1 MKNARLIAAQALLKL
16 ERREA
21 WSNLT
26 LDRALEHHTLK
37 PEEAALA
44 AALFYGV
51 IERRITLDACIA
63 AHSAKKPEKLD
74 APVLCALRLGIY
86 QILYM
91 DSIPHSA
98 AVDESVKQVKKLRK
112 TQASGYVNGVLRS
125 FLRAGAVIPLPE
137 HPLSARL
144 SVEFSCPEPLVK
156 SWLSAYGE
164 SAVRRFLSDSVGRAP
179 AALRVNT
186 LRTSSQEL
194 MERLAEEN
202 IIATPH
208 PHVPNCLMA
217 QGGALHKTKAFGE
230 GLFHLQDPASQL
242 CALALEVSPGMRVL
256 DACAAPGGKS
266 FTIAQQMNNQGQL
279 IACDLHPKRVG
290 LIEKRAKE
298 MGLDCINA
306 QSRDMTEYDPA
317 LGTFDRVLCDV
328 PCSGYGVIRRKPEIK
343 YKKLEEFTDLP
354 NIQYKILETT
364 AQYCK
369 VGGVLLY
376 STCTIHPAENGAV
389 RERFLAAH
397 PEFSPRPL
405 GGLLGEDSQCTL
417 MGEWD
422 ADGFYLAAFTRREEP

>member
-1 MKNARLIAAQALLKL
+1 MKNARLIVAEALLKL

-26 LDRALEHHTLK
+26 LDRALEYYTLK

-74 APVLCALRLGIY
+74 GAVLCALRLGVY

-91 DSIPHSA
+91 NSIPHSA
-98 AVDESVKQVKKLRK
+98 AVDESVKIVKKLRK

-125 FLRAGAVIPLPE
+125 FLRGGAVIPLPQK
-137 HPLSARL
+137 PLSARL
-144 SVEFSCPEPLVK
+144 SVEFSCPQPLVE
-156 SWLSAYGE
+156 SWLSSYGE
-164 SAVRRFLSDSVGRAP
+164 EAVRRFLSGSIGPAP
-179 AALRVNT
+179 SALRVNT
-186 LRTSSQEL
+186 LRTSPEELAKRLEQEGV
-194 MERLAEEN
+194 A
-202 IIATPH
+202 AAPH
-208 PHVPNCLMA
+208 PHIPGCLMVR
-217 QGGALHKTKAFGE
+217 GGALHKTKAFGA

-266 FTIAQQMNNQGQL
+266 FTLAQQMENQGEL
-279 IACDLHPKRVG
+279 VACDLHAKRVG
-290 LIEKRAKE
+290 LIQKRARE
-298 MGLDCINA
+298 MGLDCITP
-306 QSRDMTEYDPA
+306 QSRDMTEFDPE

-343 YKKLEEFTDLP
+343 YKSLEDFTDIT

-369 VGGVLLY
+369 AGGVLIY
-376 STCTIHPAENGAV
+376 STCTLNPAENGGV

-405 GGLLGEDSQCTL
+405 GGLLGEDSQHTL

>member
-1 MKNARLIAAQALLKL
+1 MKDARLIAAEALLKL
-16 ERREA
+16 EQRQA

-26 LDRALEHHTLK
+26 LDHALEHHTLK
-37 PEEAALA
+37 PEEAAFA

-74 APVLCALRLGIY
+74 AAVLCALRLGVY

-91 DSIPHSA
+91 NSIPHSA
-98 AVDESVKQVKKLRK
+98 AVDESVKLVKKLRK
-112 TQASGYVNGVLRS
+112 TQASRYVNGVLRS
-125 FLRAGAVIPLPE
+125 FLRAGAHIPLPE
-137 HPLSARL
+137 QPLSLRL
-144 SVEFSCPEPLVK
+144 SVEVSCPEPLVK

-164 SAVRRFLSDSVGRAP
+164 EAVRRFLSGSVGRAP
-179 AALRVNT
+179 TALRVNT
-186 LRTSSQEL
+186 LRTTPQEL
-194 MERLAEEN
+194 MERLAEEQ
-202 IIATPH
+202 IAATLH
-208 PHVPNCLMA
+208 PHIPNCLMA
-217 QGGALHKTKAFGE
+217 EGGALHKTKAFQQ

-242 CALALEVSPGMRVL
+242 CALALGASSGMRVL

-266 FTIAQQMNNQGQL
+266 FTIAQQMNNQGEL

-298 MGLDCINA
+298 MGLDCIQA
-306 QSRDMTEYDPA
+306 QSRDMTRYAPE

-343 YKKLEEFTDLP
+343 YKRLEEISELP

-376 STCTIHPAENGAV
+376 STCTIHPAENGEV
-389 RERFLAAH
+389 REKFLAAH
-397 PEFSPRPL
+397 PEFSPLPL
-405 GGLLGEDSQCTL
+405 GGLLGEDSQRTL

-422 ADGFYLAAFTRREEP
+422 ADGFYLAAFRREKP